1 MELRFDLFGSENQRY
16 FSLMA
21 TASYRPHYSVED
33 YLVWEGDWE
42 LWDGI
47 PVAMSPAPNFFH
59 QSVGTRLVAMLVN
72 QLGQSECP
80 GNCTAVYESDW
91 HVDTST
97 VVRPD
102 VLITC
107 TPPEGA
113 WLTERP
119 EFIAEILSPSTR
131 EKDLVAKRDLYA
143 SAGVPFYLVLDPENR
158 SALLLKLDE
167 EGTYREIPP
176 QESIE
181 IHPGCRIQFDVAP
194 LFG

>member
-1 MELRFDLFGSENQRY
+1 
-16 FSLMA
+16 MA
-21 TASYRPHYSVED
+21 TASYRPHYSIEE
-33 YLVWEGDWE
+33 YLAWEGDWE

-47 PVAMSPAPNFFH
+47 PVAMSPAPNFLH
-59 QSVGTRLVAMLVN
+59 QSVAGGLYF
-72 QLGQSECP
+72 QLISQLRENEECP
-80 GNCTAVYESDW
+80 DQCQAIYECDW
-91 HVDTST
+91 HVDQST

-102 VLITC
+102 IFITC
-107 TPPEGA
+107 RPPEGA

-131 EKDLVAKRDLYA
+131 DKDLVAKRDLYA
-143 SAGVPFYLVLDPENR
+143 SAGVPFYLILDPENR